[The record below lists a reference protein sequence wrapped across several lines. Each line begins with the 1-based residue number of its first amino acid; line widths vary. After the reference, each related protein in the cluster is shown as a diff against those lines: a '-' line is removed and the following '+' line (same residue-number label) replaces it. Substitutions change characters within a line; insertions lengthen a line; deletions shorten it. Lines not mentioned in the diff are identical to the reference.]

1 MASATPERLAAPA
14 SPRDSAGRAIAPRPA
29 PWWIQRLPDTMFGR
43 TMLLIAALIAFGH
56 YAWVSV
62 SERLET
68 PVRAYWAAHEAVSIV
83 NLTRAALLA
92 SHANR
97 RLMLLAELS
106 QSESIQL
113 YPLEMLP
120 MEGQPHL
127 TPLQQGIVEELRKEL
142 GPTTLV
148 GFDRHNINGLWV
160 SFDLGPDRYWLVIPR
175 APTRN
180 DRSLVWAGWSAL
192 VLVLSMLGAAMIV
205 RRLNQPLANLANAAQ
220 RLASGSRPERLKEGG
235 PREIATVT
243 QAFNSMARNLERA
256 ESDRAMLL
264 AGVSHDL
271 RTPLT
276 RLRGTAELALQ
287 PGSSPEQA
295 REALADC
302 VEESERVLRM
312 LNTLMDV
319 AEAEAGMMRLERR
332 PVDLRD
338 LAREAAELY
347 EFVAQEKDVRV
358 EARLPREPA
367 IAFVDPVRT
376 RQVIANLLD
385 NAIKYTDAGGH
396 VVVEVEDGAL
406 PSAIAVCVRDDGIG
420 IPPEETD
427 RIWTRLYRGDKSRSR
442 RGLGLGL
449 SLVKAVV
456 EAHGGGVAVQ
466 STPGQGSTFTV
477 WLPRKGA

>member
-1 MASATPERLAAPA
+1 MASAAPERLAAPA

-276 RLRGTAELALQ
+276 RLRLGVEMLPDNVDEQGRAAMIADIDDINAIIGQFLNFVRDENSERAALIDPAGLVGNLANRYLEKGHDLRIETSASPRSAELRPLAMRRLLQ
-287 PGSSPEQA
+287 NLIDNAIRYGEPPISVVA
-295 REALADC
+295 READGML
-302 VEESERVLRM
+302 VLE
-312 LNTLMDV
+312 V
-319 AEAEAGMMRLERR
+319 
-332 PVDLRD
+332 
-338 LAREAAELY
+338 
-347 EFVAQEKDVRV
+347 
-358 EARLPREPA
+358 
-367 IAFVDPVRT
+367 
-376 RQVIANLLD
+376 LD
-385 NAIKYTDAGGH
+385 RG
-396 VVVEVEDGAL
+396 
-406 PSAIAVCVRDDGIG
+406 PG
-420 IPPEETD
+420 IPPEAVE
-427 RIWTRLYRGDKSRSR
+427 RVLQPFTRLDMARGGGGT
-442 RGLGLGL
+442 GLGLAI
-449 SLVKAVV
+449 VDRIVRQ
-456 EAHGGGVAVQ
+456 HGGQLELEPREGGGLAARIC
-466 STPGQGSTFTV
+466 
-477 WLPRKGA
+477 LPLKRPPASD

>member
-1 MASATPERLAAPA
+1 MASAAPERLAAPA

-276 RLRGTAELALQ
+276 RLRLGVEMLPDNVDEQGRAAMIADIDDINAIIGQFLNFVRDENSERAALIDPAGLVGNLANRYLEKGHDLQIETSASPRSAELRPLAMRRLLQ
-287 PGSSPEQA
+287 NLIDNAIRYGEPPISVVA
-295 REALADC
+295 READGML
-302 VEESERVLRM
+302 VLE
-312 LNTLMDV
+312 V
-319 AEAEAGMMRLERR
+319 
-332 PVDLRD
+332 
-338 LAREAAELY
+338 
-347 EFVAQEKDVRV
+347 
-358 EARLPREPA
+358 
-367 IAFVDPVRT
+367 
-376 RQVIANLLD
+376 LD
-385 NAIKYTDAGGH
+385 RG
-396 VVVEVEDGAL
+396 
-406 PSAIAVCVRDDGIG
+406 PG
-420 IPPEETD
+420 IPPEAVE
-427 RIWTRLYRGDKSRSR
+427 RVLQPFTRLDMARGGGGT
-442 RGLGLGL
+442 GLGLAI
-449 SLVKAVV
+449 VDRIVRQ
-456 EAHGGGVAVQ
+456 HGGQLELEPREGGGLAARIR
-466 STPGQGSTFTV
+466 
-477 WLPRKGA
+477 LPLKRPPASD